1 MGACCKGE
9 VSWLPKSTPADLVYL
24 FFKEQSDL
32 LEMEEQVKNLKVKIK
47 KSKEALKWI
56 EHSANEW
63 YDDEEIDEHD
73 EAAELE
79 EQTPSRY
86 SKSKSTPES
95 ASSSGSGAARGTHTK
110 F

>member
-1 MGACCKGE
+1 MATQIN
-9 VSWLPKSTPADLVYL
+9 TPADLGYL

-63 YDDEEIDEHD
+63 YDDEEIDEHV
-73 EAAELE
+73 
-79 EQTPSRY
+79 
-86 SKSKSTPES
+86 
-95 ASSSGSGAARGTHTK
+95 
-110 F
+110 